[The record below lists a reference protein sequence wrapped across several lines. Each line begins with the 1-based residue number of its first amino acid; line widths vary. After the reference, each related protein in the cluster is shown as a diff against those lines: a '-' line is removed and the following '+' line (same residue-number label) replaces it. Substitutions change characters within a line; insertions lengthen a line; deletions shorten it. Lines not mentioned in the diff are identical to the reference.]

1 MEMTKKQH
9 DPQRGD
15 FPRVLWVRIDNSQIS
30 IQVFSLYITLVLWNE
45 VRTWISSPFLKS
57 ESESR
62 SVI

>member
-30 IQVFSLYITLVLWNE
+30 IQVFSLYITLVL
-45 VRTWISSPFLKS
+45 
-57 ESESR
+57 
-62 SVI
+62 